1 MMKVITANTFKTGE
15 VVFLG
20 PNGWVSALEDAVLF
34 EHEENL
40 EDVMARYNQPDH
52 VVGIYA
58 IDVEVSAE
66 AIKPHHIREKIRAKG
81 PGNYQHHRRGDTSPL
96 RH

>member
-1 MMKVITANTFKTGE
+1 MMKAITANTFKTGE

-34 EHEENL
+34 DRQENL
-40 EDVMARYNQPDH
+40 EDVMERYNQPDH
-52 VVGIYA
+52 VVGIYT

-66 AIKPHHIREKIRAKG
+66 SIKPHHIREKIRAKG

>member
-20 PNGWVSALEDAVLF
+20 LTGWVSALEEAVLF
-34 EHEENL
+34 DQEENL
-40 EDVMARYNQPDH
+40 ENVMAMHNQPDH
-52 VVGIYA
+52 VVGLYA

-66 AIKPHHIREKIRAKG
+66 AVIPHHIREKIRAKG